1 MGIRYSVGV
10 VGFKEAITEIECLRR
25 ELSPDVYLWINA
37 YKREINYYHTSDIE
51 KLTQTDPFFEFNLHY
66 YQSLGKA
73 CKTGETVFS
82 VDGNGVMYRC
92 HFIKTPI
99 GNIYDNNF
107 ENNLYRRSCTNQ
119 TCSCH
124 IGYIHMD
131 DLELYPVYG
140 EGILERIPKT
150 YIK

>member
-10 VGFKEAITEIECLRR
+10 VGFKEAITEIEFLRR

-51 KLTQTDPFFEFNLHY
+51 KLTQTDPFFEFNLHH